1 MRFVMLLLAMGCLP
15 KAAPPV
21 PEHRKAAPGP
31 LEARAFQAPA
41 TATGKLS
48 NGLEVTVVEN
58 HEVPLVWVSLYV
70 DRGQFTDPA
79 DKPGLA
85 SATMD
90 MLNEGAGEYDAAGL
104 SKATKSLASS
114 LSSSASDDV
123 ASLSIKT
130 LTKNLGPTLDLM
142 SLVLRSPTFADK
154 DWDLMRKKRLQDLE
168 AARNNPRKIHSRVWD
183 KLFYGDG
190 YKGAM
195 RTEDAYNAI
204 TTADMRSWYSKHLAP
219 NVARIY
225 VGGDTTLD
233 KVLPLLEARFGDW
246 EGTAKEIDRA
256 QIVSGMPE
264 RAQGTHIVLID
275 KPGAPQSVVKVGQ
288 RVFSRKADDFFP
300 ALLANYCF
308 GGMFMARLNMNLRE
322 DKGWTYGARS
332 GVSHSHVDGVF
343 SAGASVITDKTAESV
358 SEILRELK
366 ESQAD
371 RPFTQEELNG
381 MRGAL
386 LGTRPLRF
394 ESTGYL
400 LGQTRD
406 IWIYDL
412 PSDWV
417 TSYPDHVRSVT
428 LEGAMTAWKRW
439 INPDQLTILVV
450 GDAATIR
457 EGLSALGLPMTEL
470 NADGQPV
477 GAKQ

>member
-1 MRFVMLLLAMGCLP
+1 MCAQQGGGGGDGGGGGGGGG
-15 KAAPPV
+15 
-21 PEHRKAAPGP
+21 HG
-31 LEARAFQAPA
+31 
-41 TATGKLS
+41 
-48 NGLEVTVVEN
+48 
-58 HEVPLVWVSLYV
+58 
-70 DRGQFTDPA
+70 
-79 DKPGLA
+79 
-85 SATMD
+85 
-90 MLNEGAGEYDAAGL
+90 
-104 SKATKSLASS
+104 
-114 LSSSASDDV
+114 SSS
-123 ASLSIKT
+123 
-130 LTKNLGPTLDLM
+130 
-142 SLVLRSPTFADK
+142 
-154 DWDLMRKKRLQDLE
+154 
-168 AARNNPRKIHSRVWD
+168 
-183 KLFYGDG
+183 
-190 YKGAM
+190 
-195 RTEDAYNAI
+195 
-204 TTADMRSWYSKHLAP
+204 
-219 NVARIY
+219 
-225 VGGDTTLD
+225 GGRD
-233 KVLPLLEARFGDW
+233 
-246 EGTAKEIDRA
+246 
-256 QIVSGMPE
+256 
-264 RAQGTHIVLID
+264 
-275 KPGAPQSVVKVGQ
+275 
-288 RVFSRKADDFFP
+288 
-300 ALLANYCF
+300 
-308 GGMFMARLNMNLRE
+308 
-322 DKGWTYGARS
+322 GARS